1 MQDAINSLMLVCA
14 SLASLA
20 LGVLLAY
27 GICRVAFTIFR
38 IHAQSVAAQRAAAAG
53 SSEPQAAGL

>member
-1 MQDAINSLMLVCA
+1 MLVCA

-27 GICRVAFTIFR
+27 GICRAAFTLFR
-38 IHAQSVAAQRAAAAG
+38 IHAQSVAAQRAAQASA
-53 SSEPQAAGL
+53 SEPQTAGL